1 MEIMSKVLCPYCKEW
16 LDLES
21 FLTLDDLK
29 NECTYKECYAC
40 NKHFSLYLKT
50 NIHARTLDIETEIED
65 ITRSIDLFRKM
76 DARPPLLKDARSS
89 EYRKKELEKLHKLQN
104 ENEKK

>member
-1 MEIMSKVLCPYCKEW
+1 MEIMTKVICPYCKEW
-16 LDLES
+16 LDIEK

-29 NECTYKECYAC
+29 NEYTYKECYVC

-65 ITRSIDLFRKM
+65 LTRSIEYWEKM
-76 DARPPLLKDARSS
+76 YKKHPLLKDARAS
-89 EYRKKELEKLHKLQN
+89 EYRKKALEKLYKLQK

>member
-1 MEIMSKVLCPYCKEW
+1 MEIMTKVICPYCNEW
-16 LDLES
+16 LDIES

-29 NECTYKECYAC
+29 NDGTYKECYVC

-65 ITRSIDLFRKM
+65 LIRSIELFRKM
-76 DARPPLLKDARSS
+76 DARHPLLKDARSS
-89 EYRKKELEKLHKLQN
+89 EYRKKALEKLYKLQK

>member
-1 MEIMSKVLCPYCKEW
+1 MEIMTKVICPYCKEW

-21 FLTLDDLK
+21 FLTLGDLK
-29 NECTYKECYAC
+29 NECTYKECYVC

-50 NIHARTLDIETEIED
+50 SIHARALDIETEIED
-65 ITRSIDLFRKM
+65 LTRSIEFYKKM
-76 DARPPLLKDARSS
+76 DARHPLLKDARSG
-89 EYRKKELEKLHKLQN
+89 EYREKTLEKLYKLQK

>member
-1 MEIMSKVLCPYCKEW
+1 MEIMSKVICPYCKEW
-16 LDLES
+16 LDIES
-21 FLTLDDLK
+21 FLTMDDLI

-65 ITRSIDLFRKM
+65 LTQSIELYRKM
-76 DARPPLLKDARSS
+76 NARQPLLRDARPS
-89 EYRKKELEKLHKLQN
+89 EYQKKRLEKLYKLQK

>member
-1 MEIMSKVLCPYCKEW
+1 MEIITKVICPYCKEW

-29 NECTYKECYAC
+29 NDGTYKECYVC
-40 NKHFSLYLKT
+40 NKHFSLYLRT
-50 NIHARTLDIETEIED
+50 NIYAKALDIETRIED
-65 ITRSIDLFRKM
+65 LTRTIELFRKM
-76 DARPPLLKDARSS
+76 DARHPLLKDARSS
-89 EYRKKELEKLHKLQN
+89 KWRKKELENLYKLQK

>member
-1 MEIMSKVLCPYCKEW
+1 MEIMTKVICPYCKEW
-16 LDLES
+16 LNLES

-29 NECTYKECYAC
+29 NECTYKECYVC

-50 NIHARTLDIETEIED
+50 NIHARTFDIETEIEGL
-65 ITRSIDLFRKM
+65 TRTIELFRKM
-76 DARPPLLKDARSS
+76 DARHPLLKGARSS
-89 EYRKKELEKLHKLQN
+89 ECRKEALEKLYKLQK

>member
-1 MEIMSKVLCPYCKEW
+1 MEIMTKVICPYCKEW
-16 LDLES
+16 LNLES

-29 NECTYKECYAC
+29 NECAYKECYVC

-50 NIHARTLDIETEIED
+50 NINARTLDIETEIED
-65 ITRSIDLFRKM
+65 LTRSIEFWRKM
-76 DARPPLLKDARSS
+76 DARHPLLKDTRSS
-89 EYRKKELEKLHKLQN
+89 EYRKKALEKLYKLQK

>member
-1 MEIMSKVLCPYCKEW
+1 MEIMSKVICPYCKEW

-50 NIHARTLDIETEIED
+50 NIYARTLDIETEIED
-65 ITRSIDLFRKM
+65 ITRSIELFRKNGHK
-76 DARPPLLKDARSS
+76 APTFKRRSI
-89 EYRKKELEKLHKLQN
+89 
-104 ENEKK
+104 

>member
-1 MEIMSKVLCPYCKEW
+1 MEIMSKVICPYCNEW
-16 LDLES
+16 LDIES

-29 NECTYKECYAC
+29 NEYTYKECYAC

-50 NIHARTLDIETEIED
+50 NIHARALDIETEIED
-65 ITRSIDLFRKM
+65 ITRSIEYWKKM
-76 DARPPLLKDARSS
+76 YARHPLLKDARSS
-89 EYRKKELEKLHKLQN
+89 EYRKKALEKLYKLQK